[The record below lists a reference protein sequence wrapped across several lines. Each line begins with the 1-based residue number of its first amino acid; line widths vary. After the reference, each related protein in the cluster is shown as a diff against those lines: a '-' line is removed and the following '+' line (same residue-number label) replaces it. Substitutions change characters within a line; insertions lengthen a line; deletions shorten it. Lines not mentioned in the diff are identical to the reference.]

1 MRRRFRCDNALDD
14 ELDRVQH
21 DPTSAL
27 RITGY
32 GMGAIRVAIVGDDRL
47 FRDGL
52 QQILGTDPSFL
63 VTDDK
68 ESVSIANVD
77 VTLVDARS
85 DHLIAENTIP
95 TGGRPHVVVVNV
107 PDDDAWAADALSA
120 GVRGILERSDGAADL
135 LKAIRVVH
143 DGGIWARRRW
153 LIACVK
159 RAVYTRHEP
168 TPAGM
173 PSTLDQRLSK
183 REREVFRHAATGAAN
198 KELADRLAIS
208 EATVK
213 AHMTRIFQKLGVT
226 GRAELAATYYG
237 LRTPESTVVRRS
249 A

>member
-1 MRRRFRCDNALDD
+1 
-14 ELDRVQH
+14 
-21 DPTSAL
+21 
-27 RITGY
+27 
-32 GMGAIRVAIVGDDRL
+32 MGAIRVAIVGDDRL

-52 QQILGTDPSFL
+52 QQILRTDPSFL

-68 ESVSIANVD
+68 ESVSIASDVD

-85 DHLIAENTIP
+85 RHLIAENTIP

-107 PDDDAWAADALSA
+107 PDDEAWAADALSA
-120 GVRGILERSDGAADL
+120 GVRGILERSAGAADL

-159 RAVYTRHEP
+159 RSVYTRHEP
-168 TPAGM
+168 TRAKM

-183 REREVFRHAATGAAN
+183 REWEVFRHAATGAGN

-208 EATVK
+208 EATVNSS
-213 AHMTRIFQKLGVT
+213 HIMDQTEVPLG
-226 GRAELAATYYG
+226 G
-237 LRTPESTVVRRS
+237 
-249 A
+249 

>member
-1 MRRRFRCDNALDD
+1 MRLTMSSIGCSIAN
-14 ELDRVQH
+14 
-21 DPTSAL
+21 SAL

-52 QQILGTDPSFL
+52 QQILRTDPSLL
-63 VTDDK
+63 VTD
-68 ESVSIANVD
+68 ENEHASIASDVD
-77 VTLVDARS
+77 VRLIDARFG
-85 DHLIAENTIP
+85 HLIAEKTIP
-95 TGGRPHVVVVNV
+95 TGGRPHVIVVNG

-120 GVRGILERSDGAADL
+120 GVRGILERTAGAADL

-159 RAVYTRHEP
+159 RAVNTRHEP
-168 TPAGM
+168 TPARM
-173 PSTLDQRLSK
+173 PVTLDQRLSK
-183 REREVFRHAATGAAN
+183 REWEVFRQAATGAGN

-213 AHMTRIFQKLGVT
+213 AHMTRIFQKLGVN

-237 LRTPESTVVRRS
+237 LRTPESATVVRHS

>member
-1 MRRRFRCDNALDD
+1 
-14 ELDRVQH
+14 
-21 DPTSAL
+21 
-27 RITGY
+27 
-32 GMGAIRVAIVGDDRL
+32 MGAIRVAIVGDDRL

-52 QQILGTDPSFL
+52 HQILRSDPSIL
-63 VTDDK
+63 LSDHNECASSSDD
-68 ESVSIANVD
+68 VD
-77 VTLVDARS
+77 VRLIDARFG
-85 DHLIAENTIP
+85 HLIAENTIP
-95 TGGRPHVVVVNV
+95 TGGRPHVIVVNV
-107 PDDDAWAADALSA
+107 PDDDSWAADALSA
-120 GVRGILERSDGAADL
+120 GVRGILERSAGAEDL

-159 RAVYTRHEP
+159 RAVNTRHEAVP
-168 TPAGM
+168 TKMPA
-173 PSTLDQRLSK
+173 TLDQRLSK
-183 REREVFRHAATGAAN
+183 REWEVFRQAATGAGN

-237 LRTPESTVVRRS
+237 LRTPLSDTVVRPS

>member
-1 MRRRFRCDNALDD
+1 MTA
-14 ELDRVQH
+14 
-21 DPTSAL
+21 SAL

-52 QQILGTDPSFL
+52 HQILRGDPSFL
-63 VTDDK
+63 ITDDNA
-68 ESVSIANVD
+68 SASIGNDVD
-77 VTLVDARS
+77 VRLVDARFS
-85 DHLIAENTIP
+85 HLIAENTIP

-120 GVRGILERSDGAADL
+120 GVRGILERSAGADDL
-135 LKAIRVVH
+135 IKAIRVVH

-159 RAVYTRHEP
+159 RAVGTRHEP
-168 TPAGM
+168 TSGKMPPALE
-173 PSTLDQRLSK
+173 PRLSK
-183 REREVFRHAATGAAN
+183 REWEVFRHAATGAAN

-213 AHMTRIFQKLGVT
+213 AHMTRIFQKLGVN
-226 GRAELAATYYG
+226 GRAELAAAYYG
-237 LRTPESTVVRRS
+237 LRTPVPETVVRPS